1 MQTQTAAPSKTKNR
15 STRGRKDENRQEKII
30 TLAPVKERIGFLVK
44 LYKEAASSAE
54 ALSEDIKAVAEK
66 AGINASALRKF
77 VTARASEKF
86 EERKRYCEQLNL
98 LFEDIGE

>member
-1 MQTQTAAPSKTKNR
+1 MQTQSDTPTPRKTR

-30 TLAPVKERIGFLVK
+30 SLGPVKERIDALVK

-77 VTARASEKF
+77 VTARAGEKF
-86 EERKRYCEQLNL
+86 EERKRDCEQLEM
-98 LFEDIGE
+98 LFSEIGE